1 VGHLF
6 SHLAAFSRAL
16 AYPDTQPNTL
26 MIACIPLVNRKGT
39 HLSHTQSRARELA
52 EAAFKKVSHPRAM
65 TDVDV
70 QAQIIQERT
79 ARLRTLRLAR
89 ESADKQLREGR

>member
-1 VGHLF
+1 
-6 SHLAAFSRAL
+6 
-16 AYPDTQPNTL
+16 

-89 ESADKQLREGR
+89 ESADKKLREGR